1 MFNTDSSAVPSPL
14 PSAIH
19 LHLRSYDASRESDR
33 HDFAQLVLPVNGQIE
48 LEIGG
53 KLGLVDALQG
63 GVVPP
68 QTWHSQCSRVRNQS
82 IIMDMDSSVLEQA
95 TWSRL
100 LDRSFI
106 SINPGAR
113 KLIEYMSIM
122 AQQTSLTP
130 PLVAGWTPLLLDT
143 LALGKT
149 QATSRLSALVAHVQE
164 NPGLPW
170 STQSMAHY
178 TGLSVSR
185 LHAVFRDE
193 LQKSPHAWLLQQRIS
208 HACRLLARSHS
219 HIADI
224 ALASGFSD
232 QSALTRAMRDNIDRT
247 PAAYRR
253 QAQRENQE
261 NSSKTQ

>member
-1 MFNTDSSAVPSPL
+1 VPCPL

-33 HDFAQLVLPVNGQIE
+33 HDFAQLVLPVTGQIE
-48 LEIGG
+48 LEIDG

-63 GVVPP
+63 GVVAP
-68 QTWHSQCSRVRNQS
+68 QTWHSQCGRVANQS
-82 IIMDMDSSVLEQA
+82 IIVDMDSTVLEQA
-95 TWSRL
+95 MWSRL

-113 KLIEYMSIM
+113 KLIEYMAIM
-122 AQQTSLTP
+122 AQQASLTP
-130 PLVAGWTPLLLDT
+130 PLVTGWTPLLLDT

-149 QATSRLSALVAHVQE
+149 QTRSRLSALVAHVQE
-164 NPGLPW
+164 APGLPW

-178 TGLSVSR
+178 AGLSVSR
-185 LHAVFRDE
+185 LHALFRDE
-193 LQKSPHAWLLQQRIS
+193 LQMSPHAWLLQQRIS
-208 HACRLLARSHS
+208 RACRLLAHS
-219 HIADI
+219 DDNVADI

-253 QAQRENQE
+253 QAQRQNQE
-261 NSSKTQ
+261 NTSKNQ